1 MACSRGTLRCTSVP
15 LARSRPCSAMSQ
27 GDPFAKSRWEELYAL
42 QAQKHWRAAHSS
54 WWIARS
60 YADRSGG
67 GHCRVCKNR
76 WRTPE
81 GDVVARKFGDNNAAR
96 TLSRKRSKSEQG
108 ERCHPLP
115 AETVGCAKSYVQRAN
130 AFGLVVHRVPPIWIL
145 RMDPPGTWPNTV

>member
-1 MACSRGTLRCTSVP
+1 MTLWLRRAQLSIAPIRPRGRIQTRCQSRRLNSRIMACSRGTLRCTSVP

-115 AETVGCAKSYVQRAN
+115 AETVGCV
-130 AFGLVVHRVPPIWIL
+130 
-145 RMDPPGTWPNTV
+145 